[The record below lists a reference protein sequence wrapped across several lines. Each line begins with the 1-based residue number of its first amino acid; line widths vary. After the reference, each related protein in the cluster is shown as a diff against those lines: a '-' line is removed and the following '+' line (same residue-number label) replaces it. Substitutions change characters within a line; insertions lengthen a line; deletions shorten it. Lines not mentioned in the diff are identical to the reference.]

1 MLGFGKRARKILI
14 AEDDLNIRNIVQ
26 FMLQGKGYEVLAVG
40 DGKAAIEAVPRFKP
54 DLVMLDVMMP
64 HKNGLE
70 VCYEIKNNPK
80 TVHIPVLILTATTQT
95 SEKSDDYWRVRA
107 RADDFISKPFKS
119 ADLLARVEKLLSE
132 LPDKPPDEDDAK
144 RFRI

>member
-1 MLGFGKRARKILI
+1 MLGLGKRKKRILI
-14 AEDDLNIRNIVQ
+14 AEDDANIRNIVR
-26 FMLQGKGYEVLAVG
+26 FMLEGKGYEVFAAE
-40 DGKAAIEAVPRFKP
+40 DGKVAVENLPKFKP

-70 VCYEIKNNPK
+70 ICYELKNDPK
-80 TVHIPVLILTATTQT
+80 TLKIPVLILTATTQT
-95 SEKSDDYWRVRA
+95 SQKGDDYWRVRS

-119 ADLLARVEKLLSE
+119 AELLARVQKLLDD
-132 LPDKPPDEDDAK
+132 LPDKPEEDAAK

>member
-1 MLGFGKRARKILI
+1 MLGFGKHKKRILI
-14 AEDDLNIRNIVQ
+14 AEDDENIRNIIQ

-40 DGKAAIEAVPRFKP
+40 DGKAAAESVDKFKP

-80 TVHIPVLILTATTQT
+80 TVHLPVLILTATTQT
-95 SEKSDDYWRVRA
+95 SQKSDEYWRVRS
-107 RADDFISKPFKS
+107 RADDFITKPFKS
-119 ADLLARVEKLLSE
+119 ADLLARIEKLLKDQ
-132 LPDKPPDEDDAK
+132 PDKPDEDVAK

>member
-1 MLGFGKRARKILI
+1 MLGLGKRKKKILI
-14 AEDDLNIRNIVQ
+14 AEDDANIRGIVQ
-26 FMLQGKGYEVLAVG
+26 FMLEGKGYEVMAVG
-40 DGKAAIEAVPRFKP
+40 DGKAAAEALPKFKP

-70 VCYEIKNNPK
+70 LCYEIKNDPQ
-80 TVHIPVLILTATTQT
+80 TVHLPVLILTATTQT
-95 SEKSDDYWRVRA
+95 SQKPDEYWRVRS

-119 ADLLARVEKLLSE
+119 VELLTRIEKLLS
-132 LPDKPPDEDDAK
+132 LQPDDPDKDAAK